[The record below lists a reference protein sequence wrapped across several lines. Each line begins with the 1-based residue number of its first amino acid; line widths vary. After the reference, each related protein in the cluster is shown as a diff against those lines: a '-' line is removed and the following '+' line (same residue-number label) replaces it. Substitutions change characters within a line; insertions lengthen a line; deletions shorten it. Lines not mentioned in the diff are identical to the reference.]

1 MNKVDKFIENYY
13 IKSRHHAKLID
24 FIYPELNKIKNSN
37 ILEFGVSEKA
47 MSTELFLEFSKINN
61 CKLFSIDNVDYQ
73 NKFNDLNWK
82 FIHSRDDNFSLVKKE
97 IPNKFNLILLDTIHE
112 AEHVKK
118 IIYNYFNLLEV
129 NHCFFI
135 DDINWIPYL
144 KNSEKDQFYGEI
156 NNHETFEKILEI
168 YYSNRDNLV
177 IDFTFRG
184 TGMCK
189 IKKITNAD
197 LKQPEKINTR
207 RFSIKNL
214 LRKMLKR

>member
-61 CKLFSIDNVDYQ
+61 CKLFSI
-73 NKFNDLNWK
+73 
-82 FIHSRDDNFSLVKKE
+82 DNFSLVKKE